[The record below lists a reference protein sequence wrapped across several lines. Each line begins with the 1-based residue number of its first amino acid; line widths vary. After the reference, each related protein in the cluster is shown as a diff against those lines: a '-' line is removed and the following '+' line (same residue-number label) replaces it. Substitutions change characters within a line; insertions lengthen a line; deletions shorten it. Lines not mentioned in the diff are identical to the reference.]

1 MHYFRSFVLA
11 VVFAVV
17 VVLAHRMAADDGMWP
32 LNRFPAALLQKTYG
46 FTPTPQWLERAQLA
60 SVRLPGCSGSIV
72 SASGLVMTNYHCAVG
87 CVEALSSK
95 DRSLL
100 ETGFYAASQA
110 DERVCPGVQ
119 INQLTSI
126 TDVTERV
133 AASTRDTQGEAFAK
147 ARQAA
152 FATIERECTTGDDV
166 SCQVVTLYRGGKYDL
181 YKYRRFSDVRLV
193 FAPEF
198 DTAFFGGDP
207 DNFMFPRYNLDLA
220 FMRLYDRGAPIQT
233 THRFPWSPGGA
244 AAGDL
249 VFVTGHPGTTL
260 RQYTVSQLEFERDVR
275 LPTDLSYSSE
285 RRGLLTEFRR
295 RGAEQARLA
304 APALIAVENTL
315 KVYRGQSAAL
325 ADAALIERKRA
336 DEAALRRQIA
346 AKADLHQ
353 RYGGAWDA
361 IAAAGRGKRQP
372 WLRAA
377 AFGRLT
383 GSQLFGQAVTLVRLA
398 AEQAKPNEQRLPEYT
413 DSALATRRQQISAPR
428 PYSKEL
434 DTVYFTH
441 VLTHLRE
448 QLGLD
453 DPAVKA
459 LLGHRSPEEV
469 AAAAIDATRLD
480 DAAVRVELMKG
491 GASAVEA
498 STDPLIALAKA
509 VDPFAREARRRLE
522 QGVDAAIDRNQEL
535 VAQARFAV
543 LGETVYPD
551 ATFSLRVSYG
561 TVKGW
566 IEGDR
571 EVPPFTT
578 FQGLFER
585 LTGSPP
591 FVLPG
596 RWMERKSAVSLDTP
610 FNLVA
615 DTDIIGGNSGSP
627 LLDRQ
632 GRIVGLVFDG
642 NIHSLGGE
650 YWFDETKNRTV
661 AVDSRG
667 MREAL
672 TSVYQAGRIL
682 QEIDTP

>member
-1 MHYFRSFVLA
+1 MKRSRSLSLALAVLA
-11 VVFAVV
+11 VTI
-17 VVLAHRMAADDGMWP
+17 LARGLVADEGMWP
-32 LNRFPAALLQKTYG
+32 LNRFPSALLRNTYE
-46 FTPTPQWLERAQLA
+46 FTATPQWLERAQLA
-60 SVRLPGCSGSIV
+60 SVRLPNCSGSIV
-72 SASGLVMTNYHCAVG
+72 SSSGLVMTNYHCAVG
-87 CVEALSSK
+87 CVEAVSSK
-95 DRSLL
+95 DKSLL
-100 ETGFYAASQA
+100 ETGFLAATQA
-110 DERVCPGVQ
+110 EERICPGVQ

-133 AASTRDTQGEAFAK
+133 AAGTTDTQGEAFAR
-147 ARQAA
+147 ARQAV
-152 FATIERECTTGDDV
+152 FATIERECATSDDV
-166 SCQVVTLYRGGKYDL
+166 TCQVVTLYRGGKYDL

-198 DTAFFGGDP
+198 DTGFFGGDP

-220 FMRLYDRGAPIQT
+220 FLRLYESGSPART
-233 THRFPWSPGGA
+233 THRFTWSPAGA
-244 AAGDL
+244 APGDL

-275 LPTDLSYSSE
+275 LPADLAYYSE
-285 RRGLLTEFRR
+285 RRGLLMEFKR
-295 RGAEQARLA
+295 RGAEQAQLT
-304 APALIAVENTL
+304 APALISVENTL
-315 KVYRGQSAAL
+315 KVYKGQSAAL
-325 ADAALIERKRA
+325 ADAALFERKRD
-336 DEAALRRQIA
+336 DEAALRRQLA
-346 AKADLHQ
+346 AKAELQQ

-361 IAAAGRGKRQP
+361 IAGAVRGKREP

-383 GSQLFGQAVTLVRLA
+383 GSQLFGQALTLVRLA
-398 AEQAKPNEQRLPEYT
+398 VEQGKPDGERLPEFT
-413 DSALATRRQQISAPR
+413 ESALPARRQQISGPR

-434 DTVYFTH
+434 EAVYFTH

-459 LLGHRSPEEV
+459 LLGRQSPEEV
-469 AAAAIDATRLD
+469 AAAAIRATRLD
-480 DAAVRVELMKG
+480 DAAARVALMKG
-491 GASAVEA
+491 GAAAIDA

-522 QGVDAAIDRNQEL
+522 EGVDAAIDRNQEL
-535 VAQARFAV
+535 IAQARFAV

-551 ATFSLRVSYG
+551 ATFTLRVSYG

-566 IEGDR
+566 VEGGR
-571 EVPPFTT
+571 EVAPFTS

-585 LTGSPP
+585 ATGSPP
-591 FVLPG
+591 FSLPA
-596 RWMERKSAVSLDTP
+596 RWLERKSALSLDTP

-627 LLDRQ
+627 MIDRQ
-632 GRIVGLVFDG
+632 GRVVGLVFDG
-642 NIHSLGGE
+642 NIHSIGGG
-650 YWFDETKNRTV
+650 YWFDETRNRTV

-667 MREAL
+667 IREAL
-672 TSVYQAGRIL
+672 KSVYQADRIL
-682 QEIDTP
+682 REIDAP